1 MALGGRNAYGEGAYE
16 GTPVAEALPV
26 SFVNRRAD
34 SAEPAV
40 EIKMRLTPAGEA
52 SAALL
57 LAERNNAGHWDS
69 LPPLTAVN
77 RWGALKA
84 GATAL
89 LDATTAGS
97 GGGPAGLAYHR
108 YGRGKA
114 IAFLAQ
120 DSWLWQMHAS
130 VPLEDQ
136 SHETYWRQMLRWLL
150 EDVPD
155 RLETSVSPDHPAPQ
169 QRVTVR
175 AEIGDSDFVR
185 VNNAGSIVRV
195 TSPLG
200 VVDTLPLD
208 WTLGQDGAYAAS
220 FVPREEGVYRL
231 DVEAADGADTLRAE
245 PQFVMVADRGADFL
259 NAELRAPL
267 LRRIAQETGGRYYT
281 AATVDQL
288 ADDTQFT
295 ESGITVTEVKDL
307 WDMPVVFGVLM
318 LLLGSEWLLRRRRG
332 LA

>member
-1 MALGGRNAYGEGAYE
+1 
-16 GTPVAEALPV
+16 
-26 SFVNRRAD
+26 
-34 SAEPAV
+34 
-40 EIKMRLTPAGEA
+40 
-52 SAALL
+52 
-57 LAERNNAGHWDS
+57 
-69 LPPLTAVN
+69 
-77 RWGALKA
+77 
-84 GATAL
+84 
-89 LDATTAGS
+89 
-97 GGGPAGLAYHR
+97 
-108 YGRGKA
+108 
-114 IAFLAQ
+114 
-120 DSWLWQMHAS
+120 MHAS

-175 AEIGDSDFVR
+175 AEIGDSNFVR

-200 VVDTLPLD
+200 VVDTIPLD
-208 WTLGQDGAYAAS
+208 WTMGQDGAYAAS

-231 DVEAADGADTLRAE
+231 DVEAANGADTLRTE
-245 PQFVMVADRGADFL
+245 PLFVMVADRGADFL

-281 AATVDQL
+281 PATVGQL
-288 ADDTQFT
+288 ADDTQYT